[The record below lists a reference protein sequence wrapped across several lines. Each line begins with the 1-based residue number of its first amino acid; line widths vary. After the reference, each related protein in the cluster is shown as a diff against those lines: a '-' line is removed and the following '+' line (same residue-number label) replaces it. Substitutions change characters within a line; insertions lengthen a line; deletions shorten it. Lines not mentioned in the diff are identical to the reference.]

1 MIKWLNNKW
10 KVYAIQQFF
19 NNKLSE
25 DEAVDLW
32 DALEK
37 AASTEEVAVIEK
49 DTTRREPY
57 KGILEMEFKF
67 QVINTARD
75 CQRVDDKYKT
85 YLWAWVDEHGNFIET
100 SAIETDLHTV
110 LLCRENKGK
119 RYE

>member
-32 DALEK
+32 NALEK

-67 QVINTARD
+67 QVINTAP
-75 CQRVDDKYKT
+75 
-85 YLWAWVDEHGNFIET
+85 
-100 SAIETDLHTV
+100 
-110 LLCRENKGK
+110 
-119 RYE
+119 